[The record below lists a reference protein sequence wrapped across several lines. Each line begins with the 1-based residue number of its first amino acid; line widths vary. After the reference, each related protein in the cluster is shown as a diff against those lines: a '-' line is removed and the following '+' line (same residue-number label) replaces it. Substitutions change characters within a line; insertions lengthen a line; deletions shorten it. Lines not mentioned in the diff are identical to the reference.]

1 MTVRPRTEPV
11 FYVKVAPEGES
22 SERVDLSHK
31 ILSFVFEDSEKKAD
45 KLLLTVDNWD
55 LRNFDEPV
63 WRKGNLLEVAWG
75 YPGDMAPARE
85 VVIQKVTGFQ
95 TLSIE
100 GHAKSVLMHKVTRC
114 RVFENKKRSD
124 VVRAI
129 AEENGYGTALQD
141 IEDSGEVLPMI
152 TQARQTDAQLLK
164 RLADKEGF
172 EFYVD
177 FDGLHFHQRRLGQ
190 RPIRVLRWYTAP
202 EVGEIL
208 SMNIE
213 NDVTA
218 KPGAVSV
225 QGRDPLTR
233 KDIDARGSNA
243 TTSRDSLA
251 PVIEIVDPETGA
263 TRLERRNVSE
273 DVRPSPQATAGT
285 AKREADAHFRKGQQT
300 AVELTATVL
309 GDPSLLAK
317 TVVEIQGIGQRLSGK
332 YYVKEAKHKIDS
344 SGFTVEIKAGSDGHN
359 QAGGAPSQGK
369 PNRGS
374 AANNDPNALRPIEVV
389 DPESGKTRIEYRDT
403 RGRAVGVEDPAT
415 GTSRPG
421 N

>member
-11 FYVKVAPEGES
+11 FYVKVAPEGEP

-31 ILSFVFEDSEKKAD
+31 VLSFVFEDSEKKAD
-45 KLLLTVDNWD
+45 KLVLTVDNWD
-55 LRNFDEPV
+55 LRNFDDPV
-63 WRKGNLLEVAWG
+63 WKKGNILEVSWG
-75 YPGDMAPARE
+75 YPGEMAPARE
-85 VVIQKVTGFQ
+85 CVIQKVTGFQ
-95 TLSIE
+95 TLSVE
-100 GHAKSVLMHKVTRC
+100 GHAKSVLMHKVTKC

-124 VVRAI
+124 VVREI
-129 AEENGYGTALQD
+129 AEENGYGGALQD
-141 IEDSGEVLPMI
+141 IEDTGEVLPLI
-152 TQARQTDAQLLK
+152 TQARMTDAQFL
-164 RLADKEGF
+164 RQLATREGF

-190 RPIRVLRWYTAP
+190 RPVRVLRWYTLP

-208 SMNIE
+208 SMSIE

-218 KPGAVSV
+218 KPGAVSL
-225 QGRDPLTR
+225 QGRNPLTR
-233 KDIDARGSNA
+233 QNIVARGANA

-251 PVIEIVDPETGA
+251 PIIEIVDPETGA

-273 DVRPSPQATAGT
+273 EVRPSPQATAGS
-285 AKREADAHFRKGQQT
+285 AQREADARFRRAQLT
-300 AVELTATVL
+300 AVELTATVI

-332 YYVKEAKHKIDS
+332 YYVKEAKHRIDG
-344 SGFTVEIKAGSDGHN
+344 SGYTVELKCGSDGHN
-359 QAGGAPSQGK
+359 QRGGAPSQGRQ
-369 PNRGS
+369 NLGS
-374 AANNDPNALRPIEVV
+374 AAENDANALRPTEVV
-389 DPESGKTRIEYRDT
+389 DPETGRTRVQYRDT
-403 RGRAVGVEDPAT
+403 RGRAVSVEDPAA

>member
-11 FYVKVAPEGES
+11 FYVKVAPEGGG
-22 SERVDLSHK
+22 SERIDLSEK
-31 ILSFVFEDSEKKAD
+31 VLSFVFEDSEKKAD
-45 KLLLTVDNWD
+45 KLQLSVDNWD
-55 LRNFDEPV
+55 LRNFDDPV
-63 WRKGNLLEVAWG
+63 WKKGNILEVSWG

-85 VVIQKVTGFQ
+85 CVIQKVTGFQ

-100 GHAKSVLMHKVTRC
+100 ALAKSILMHKVARC

-124 VVRAI
+124 VVREI
-129 AEENGYGTALQD
+129 AEENGYGGAIQD
-141 IEDSGEVLPMI
+141 IEDSGEVLPII
-152 TQARQTDAQLLK
+152 TQARQTDAQFLK

-190 RPIRVLRWYTAP
+190 RPVRVLRWYTAP

-208 SMNIE
+208 TMNIE

-218 KPGAVSV
+218 KAGAVSV
-225 QGRDPLTR
+225 RGRDPITR
-233 KDIDARGSNA
+233 QDIDARGSNA
-243 TTSRDSLA
+243 TTTRDSLA
-251 PVIEIVDPETGA
+251 PVIELVDPETGT

-285 AKREADAHFRKGQQT
+285 ARREADARFRRGQQT

-344 SGFTVEIKAGSDGHN
+344 SGFTVELKAASDGHS
-359 QAGGAPSQGK
+359 QSGGAPSQGR

-389 DPESGKTRIEYRDT
+389 DPETGATRIEYRDS
-403 RGRAVGVEDPAT
+403 RGRAAGVEDPAT